1 MAERKG
7 ITSVSFWEACY
18 MDEKEKNIDLE
29 TKIAIL
35 EGDVRAI
42 KFKRMNLSK
51 QITSLEA
58 KSKSFER
65 NVTL

>member
-18 MDEKEKNIDLE
+18 MDEKEKNIDLKQKLQYLKGMSVQ
-29 TKIAIL
+29 TSL
-35 EGDVRAI
+35 
-42 KFKRMNLSK
+42 KRMNLSK
-51 QITSLEA
+51 QITSLET